1 MTATMTFGQYDK
13 DAMFFKS
20 DDGKNHQC
28 FFSGNKSAFK
38 YALIQ
43 VASEDFRNAF
53 VDYENNLSQAHNIRE
68 EEAAAKNYDEKIK
81 KLLRENWDAVYP
93 IVADKLR

>member
-1 MTATMTFGQYDK
+1 MDAITFDPYDK
-13 DAMFFKS
+13 DSMFFKS

-38 YALIQ
+38 HALIR

-53 VDYENNLSQAHNIRE
+53 VDYENNLNQAHNIRE

-81 KLLRENWDAVYP
+81 ELLQENWDAIYP
-93 IVADKLR
+93 IVADKLQ